1 MSAVRLFEK
10 AASRIRD
17 PFHIC
22 RAQTLGLSSDLKPN
36 SLAFR
41 QRLQSISLD
50 FRMVHKDIIAVVL
63 LDESIASC
71 IAEPFHTTCW
81 DLSGSSCSSR
91 ASDVF
96 CIGHQLLYSAPSAQ
110 PGESP
115 FFDLTDAF
123 FGESEDVAN
132 ASQGHGWKIFQS
144 VV

>member
-1 MSAVRLFEK
+1 MSAVRLLAR

-63 LDESIASC
+63 FDESIAST
-71 IAEPFHTTCW
+71 IAEPLHSTCCH
-81 DLSGSSCSSR
+81 LSGSSCSTR
-91 ASDVF
+91 TLDVF
-96 CIGHQLLYSAPSAQ
+96 CIRHQLLYSAPSAQ
-110 PGESP
+110 PVESP
-115 FFDLTDAF
+115 LFDLTDAF

-132 ASQGHGWKIFQS
+132 ASQGHGWKILQS